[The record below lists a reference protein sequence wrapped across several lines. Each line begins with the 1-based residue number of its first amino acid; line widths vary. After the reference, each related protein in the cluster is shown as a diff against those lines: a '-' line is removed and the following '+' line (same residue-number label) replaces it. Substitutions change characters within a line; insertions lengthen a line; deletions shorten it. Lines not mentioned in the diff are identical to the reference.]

1 MTSPNIFVNTSLN
14 PSPVLTYQLMQGQV
28 QSATSNIAETSKAKK
43 IEYVN
48 PGNYRRRVN
57 GMTRK
62 LKSMEIAPKN
72 RNLAGQLLVKRSE
85 IAKANL
91 INSLQ
96 RLSDQLGHI
105 ITLDASIQRNERKQ
119 ERKRLLRERTN
130 KLSEIAQ
137 VMDIN
142 EIMSIHRN
150 IMSNNRNISHVL
162 SNEPI
167 TSPYGKYLPN
177 TSFPSHYFT
186 PFDELSNVSDQSL
199 DASDEIKIEEFDTEF
214 IDVVN

>member
-1 MTSPNIFVNTSLN
+1 MSTNILAKPLLN
-14 PSPVLTYQLMQGQV
+14 PSPVLTRPLMLGRTQLI
-28 QSATSNIAETSKAKK
+28 ASNNEKTSKV
-43 IEYVN
+43 EHVN
-48 PGNYRRRVN
+48 PGNYRRRLH
-57 GMTRK
+57 GMIRK
-62 LKSMEIAPKN
+62 LKSMKIAPKT
-72 RNLAGQLLVKRSE
+72 RNHAGRLLIERSE

-91 INSLQ
+91 MNNLQ
-96 RLSDQLGHI
+96 CLSGTLSQI

-177 TSFPSHYFT
+177 ASFPSHYFT

>member
-1 MTSPNIFVNTSLN
+1 MSTNIFAKPLLN
-14 PSPVLTYQLMQGQV
+14 PSPVLTRQLMLGETQLI
-28 QSATSNIAETSKAKK
+28 ASNDAKTSKF
-43 IEYVN
+43 EHVN
-48 PGNYRRRVN
+48 PGNYRRRLH
-57 GMTRK
+57 GMIRK
-62 LKSMEIAPKN
+62 LKSMKIAPKT
-72 RNLAGQLLVKRSE
+72 RNHAGRLLIERSE

-91 INSLQ
+91 MNSLQ
-96 RLSDQLGHI
+96 CLSETLSQI

-167 TSPYGKYLPN
+167 ISPYGKYLP
-177 TSFPSHYFT
+177 SASYPPHYFT

>member
-1 MTSPNIFVNTSLN
+1 MTSPNIFVKSSLN
-14 PSPVLTYQLMQGQV
+14 TSPVLTRPLMLGRTQLI
-28 QSATSNIAETSKAKK
+28 ASNNEKTSKV
-43 IEYVN
+43 EHVN
-48 PGNYRRRVN
+48 PGNYRRRLH
-57 GMTRK
+57 GMIRK
-62 LKSMEIAPKN
+62 LKSMKIAPKT
-72 RNLAGQLLVKRSE
+72 RNHAGRLLIERSE

-91 INSLQ
+91 MNSLQ
-96 RLSDQLGHI
+96 CLSGTLSQI

-199 DASDEIKIEEFDTEF
+199 DASDEIKIEEFDAEF

>member
-1 MTSPNIFVNTSLN
+1 MSTNILAKPLLN
-14 PSPVLTYQLMQGQV
+14 PSPVLTRQLMLGETQLIASNDV
-28 QSATSNIAETSKAKK
+28 KTSNIEH
-43 IEYVN
+43 VN
-48 PGNYRRRVN
+48 PGNYRRRLH
-57 GMTRK
+57 GMIRK
-62 LKSMEIAPKN
+62 LKSMKIAPKT
-72 RNLAGQLLVKRSE
+72 RNHAGRLLIERSE

-91 INSLQ
+91 MNSLQ
-96 RLSDQLGHI
+96 RLSETLSQI

-167 TSPYGKYLPN
+167 ASPYGNYLPN

-186 PFDELSNVSDQSL
+186 PFDKLSNVSDQSL

>member
-1 MTSPNIFVNTSLN
+1 MSTNILAKSLLK
-14 PSPVLTYQLMQGQV
+14 PSPVLTRPLMLGKTQLIA
-28 QSATSNIAETSKAKK
+28 SNDAKASNIEHVS
-43 IEYVN
+43 
-48 PGNYRRRVN
+48 PGNYRRRLH
-57 GMTRK
+57 GMIRK
-62 LKSMEIAPKN
+62 LKSTKIAPKT
-72 RNLAGQLLVKRSE
+72 RNHAGRLLIERSE

-91 INSLQ
+91 MNSLQ
-96 RLSDQLGHI
+96 CLSETLGQI

-150 IMSNNRNISHVL
+150 IMSNNNKNISHVL

-167 TSPYGKYLPN
+167 ISPYGKYLPSA
-177 TSFPSHYFT
+177 SFPSLYST
-186 PFDELSNVSDQSL
+186 PFDELSDVSDQSL
-199 DASDEIKIEEFDTEF
+199 DVSDEINIDESDTEF

>member
-1 MTSPNIFVNTSLN
+1 MSTNILAEPLLV
-14 PSPVLTYQLMQGQV
+14 PSPVLTRQLMLGKTQLTAG
-28 QSATSNIAETSKAKK
+28 NNSKASR
-43 IEYVN
+43 IEHVN
-48 PGNYRRRVN
+48 PGIYRRRLH
-57 GMTRK
+57 GMIRK
-62 LKSMEIAPKN
+62 LKGMKIAPKT
-72 RNLAGQLLVKRSE
+72 RSHAGRLLIEKSE

-91 INSLQ
+91 MNNLQCLSETLGQIIN
-96 RLSDQLGHI
+96 
-105 ITLDASIQRNERKQ
+105 LDASIQRNERRL

-150 IMSNNRNISHVL
+150 IMSYNRNISHVL

-167 TSPYGKYLPN
+167 TSPYGNYLPN

-199 DASDEIKIEEFDTEF
+199 DISDEIKIEEFDTEF

>member
-1 MTSPNIFVNTSLN
+1 MSTNIFAKPLLN
-14 PSPVLTYQLMQGQV
+14 SSPVLTRQLMLGETQLI
-28 QSATSNIAETSKAKK
+28 ASNDAKTSK
-43 IEYVN
+43 IEHVN
-48 PGNYRRRVN
+48 PGNYRRRLH
-57 GMTRK
+57 GMIRK
-62 LKSMEIAPKN
+62 LKSMKIAPKT
-72 RNLAGQLLVKRSE
+72 RNHAGRLLIERSE

-91 INSLQ
+91 MNSLQ
-96 RLSDQLGHI
+96 CLSETLGQI

-167 TSPYGKYLPN
+167 TSPYGKYLP
-177 TSFPSHYFT
+177 SASLPSLYFT

-199 DASDEIKIEEFDTEF
+199 SASDEINIEECDTEF

>member
-1 MTSPNIFVNTSLN
+1 MSTNVPARPLLN
-14 PSPVLTYQLMQGQV
+14 PSPVLTRPLMLGKTQL
-28 QSATSNIAETSKAKK
+28 IAGNNEKTSK
-43 IEYVN
+43 IEHVN
-48 PGNYRRRVN
+48 PGNYRRRLH
-57 GMTRK
+57 GMIRK
-62 LKSMEIAPKN
+62 LKSMKIAPKT
-72 RNLAGQLLVKRSE
+72 RNHAGRLLIERSE

-91 INSLQ
+91 MNSLQ
-96 RLSDQLGHI
+96 CLSETLGQI
-105 ITLDASIQRNERKQ
+105 ITLDASIQRNERKQERKQ

-142 EIMSIHRN
+142 EIMSIHKN
-150 IMSNNRNISHVL
+150 IMSNNRSISHVL

-177 TSFPSHYFT
+177 ASFPSHYFT
-186 PFDELSNVSDQSL
+186 PFDELSNVSDRSL
-199 DASDEIKIEEFDTEF
+199 DASDEINIEESDTEF

>member
-1 MTSPNIFVNTSLN
+1 MSTNVLAKPLLN
-14 PSPVLTYQLMQGQV
+14 PSPVLTRQLMLGETQLIASNDV
-28 QSATSNIAETSKAKK
+28 KTSNIEH
-43 IEYVN
+43 VN
-48 PGNYRRRVN
+48 PGNYRRRLH
-57 GMTRK
+57 GMIRK
-62 LKSMEIAPKN
+62 LKSMKIAPKT
-72 RNLAGQLLVKRSE
+72 RNHAGRLLIERSE

-91 INSLQ
+91 MNSLQ
-96 RLSDQLGHI
+96 CLSETLGQI

-150 IMSNNRNISHVL
+150 IMSNSNKNISHVL

-177 TSFPSHYFT
+177 ESLPSLYFT

-199 DASDEIKIEEFDTEF
+199 STSDEINIEESDTEF

>member
-1 MTSPNIFVNTSLN
+1 MSTNVLAKPLLN
-14 PSPVLTYQLMQGQV
+14 PSPVLTRPLMLGKTQLI
-28 QSATSNIAETSKAKK
+28 ASNNEKTSKV
-43 IEYVN
+43 EYVS
-48 PGNYRRRVN
+48 PGNYRRRLH
-57 GMTRK
+57 GMIRK
-62 LKSMEIAPKN
+62 LKSMKIAPKT
-72 RNLAGQLLVKRSE
+72 RNHAGRLLIERSE

-91 INSLQ
+91 MNSLQ
-96 RLSDQLGHI
+96 CLSETLGQI

-142 EIMSIHRN
+142 EIMSIHKN
-150 IMSNNRNISHVL
+150 IMRNISHVL

-167 TSPYGKYLPN
+167 ISPYGKYLPN

-186 PFDELSNVSDQSL
+186 PFDEMSNVSDQSL
-199 DASDEIKIEEFDTEF
+199 DASDEIKIEEFDTEL

>member
-1 MTSPNIFVNTSLN
+1 MSTNIFEKPLLN
-14 PSPVLTYQLMQGQV
+14 PSPVLTRQLMLGETPLI
-28 QSATSNIAETSKAKK
+28 ASNEKTSK
-43 IEYVN
+43 IEHVN
-48 PGNYRRRVN
+48 PGNYRRRLQ
-57 GMTRK
+57 GMIRK
-62 LKSMEIAPKN
+62 LKSMKIAPKT
-72 RNLAGQLLVKRSE
+72 RSHAGRLLIERSE
-85 IAKANL
+85 IAKSNL
-91 INSLQ
+91 MNSLQ
-96 RLSDQLGHI
+96 CLSDTLSQI

-167 TSPYGKYLPN
+167 TSPYGKYLPS
-177 TSFPSHYFT
+177 TSFPPHYFT

>member
-1 MTSPNIFVNTSLN
+1 MSTNIFAKPLLN
-14 PSPVLTYQLMQGQV
+14 PSPVLTRPLMLGETRLI
-28 QSATSNIAETSKAKK
+28 ASNDEKTSK
-43 IEYVN
+43 IEHVN
-48 PGNYRRRVN
+48 PGNYRRRLH
-57 GMTRK
+57 GMIRK
-62 LKSMEIAPKN
+62 LKSMKIAPKT
-72 RNLAGQLLVKRSE
+72 RNHAGRLLIERSE

-91 INSLQ
+91 MNSLQ
-96 RLSDQLGHI
+96 CLSDTLSQI

-119 ERKRLLRERTN
+119 ERKRLLKERTN

-150 IMSNNRNISHVL
+150 IMSNNNKNISHVL

-177 TSFPSHYFT
+177 TSFPSLYST
-186 PFDELSNVSDQSL
+186 PFDELSDVSDQSL
-199 DASDEIKIEEFDTEF
+199 DVSDEINIDESDTEF

>member
-1 MTSPNIFVNTSLN
+1 MTSPNIFVKTSLN
-14 PSPVLTYQLMQGQV
+14 PSLVLTRPLMLGKTQLIA
-28 QSATSNIAETSKAKK
+28 SNDAKASNIEH
-43 IEYVN
+43 VN
-48 PGNYRRRVN
+48 PGNYRRRLH
-57 GMTRK
+57 GMIRK
-62 LKSMEIAPKN
+62 LKSMKIAPKT
-72 RNLAGQLLVKRSE
+72 RNHAGRLLIERSE

-91 INSLQ
+91 MNSLQ
-96 RLSDQLGHI
+96 CLSETLGQI

-142 EIMSIHRN
+142 EIMSIHKN

-177 TSFPSHYFT
+177 TSFPSLYST
-186 PFDELSNVSDQSL
+186 PFDELSDVSDQSL
-199 DASDEIKIEEFDTEF
+199 DVSDEINIDESDTEF

>member
-1 MTSPNIFVNTSLN
+1 MSTNILAEPLLV
-14 PSPVLTYQLMQGQV
+14 PSPVLTRQLMLGKTQLTAGNN
-28 QSATSNIAETSKAKK
+28 AKASR
-43 IEYVN
+43 IEHVN
-48 PGNYRRRVN
+48 PGIYRRRLH
-57 GMTRK
+57 GMIRK
-62 LKSMEIAPKN
+62 LKSMKIAPKT
-72 RNLAGQLLVKRSE
+72 RSHAGRLLVEKSE
-85 IAKANL
+85 IVKANL
-91 INSLQ
+91 MNNLQCLSETLGQIIN
-96 RLSDQLGHI
+96 
-105 ITLDASIQRNERKQ
+105 LDASIQRNERRL

-150 IMSNNRNISHVL
+150 IMSYNRNISHVL

-167 TSPYGKYLPN
+167 TSPYGNYLPD

-199 DASDEIKIEEFDTEF
+199 DTSDEIKIEEFDTEF

>member
-1 MTSPNIFVNTSLN
+1 MSTNVLAKPLLN
-14 PSPVLTYQLMQGQV
+14 PSPVLTRPLMLGETQLI
-28 QSATSNIAETSKAKK
+28 ASNDEKTSK
-43 IEYVN
+43 IEHVN
-48 PGNYRRRVN
+48 PGNYRRRLQ
-57 GMTRK
+57 GMIRK
-62 LKSMEIAPKN
+62 LKSMKIAPKT
-72 RNLAGQLLVKRSE
+72 RNHAGRLLIERSE

-91 INSLQ
+91 MNNLQ
-96 RLSDQLGHI
+96 CLSGTLSQI

-167 TSPYGKYLPN
+167 TSPYGKYLSSA
-177 TSFPSHYFT
+177 SFPSHYFT
-186 PFDELSNVSDQSL
+186 PFDKLSNVSDQSL

>member
-1 MTSPNIFVNTSLN
+1 MSTNIFAKPLLN
-14 PSPVLTYQLMQGQV
+14 PSPVLTRQLMLGETQLIA
-28 QSATSNIAETSKAKK
+28 SNDAKASNIEH
-43 IEYVN
+43 VN
-48 PGNYRRRVN
+48 PGNYRRRLH
-57 GMTRK
+57 GMIRK
-62 LKSMEIAPKN
+62 LKSMKIAPKT
-72 RNLAGQLLVKRSE
+72 RNHAGRLLIERSE

-91 INSLQ
+91 MNSLQ
-96 RLSDQLGHI
+96 CLSETLSQI

-177 TSFPSHYFT
+177 ASFPSHYFS

>member
-1 MTSPNIFVNTSLN
+1 MSTNIFAKPLLN
-14 PSPVLTYQLMQGQV
+14 PSPVLTRQLMLGETQLI
-28 QSATSNIAETSKAKK
+28 ASNDAKTSK
-43 IEYVN
+43 IEHVN
-48 PGNYRRRVN
+48 PGNYRRRLH
-57 GMTRK
+57 GMIRK
-62 LKSMEIAPKN
+62 LKSMKIAPKT
-72 RNLAGQLLVKRSE
+72 RNHAGRLLIERSE

-91 INSLQ
+91 MNSLQ
-96 RLSDQLGHI
+96 CLSETLGQI

-177 TSFPSHYFT
+177 ASFPSHYFT

>member
-1 MTSPNIFVNTSLN
+1 MSTNIFAKPLLN
-14 PSPVLTYQLMQGQV
+14 PSPVLTRQLMLGETQLI
-28 QSATSNIAETSKAKK
+28 ASNDEKTSK
-43 IEYVN
+43 IEHVN
-48 PGNYRRRVN
+48 PGNYRRRLH
-57 GMTRK
+57 GMIRK
-62 LKSMEIAPKN
+62 LKSMKIAPKT
-72 RNLAGQLLVKRSE
+72 RNHAGRLLIERSE

-91 INSLQ
+91 MNSLQ
-96 RLSDQLGHI
+96 CLSETLGQI

-177 TSFPSHYFT
+177 ASFPSHYFT